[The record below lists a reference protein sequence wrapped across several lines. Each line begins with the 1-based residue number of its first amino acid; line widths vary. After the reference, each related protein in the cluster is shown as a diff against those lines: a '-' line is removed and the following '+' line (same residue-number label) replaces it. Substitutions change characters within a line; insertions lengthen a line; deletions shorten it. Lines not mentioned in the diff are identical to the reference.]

1 MKYVNGKLFA
11 FWLLICLFYCCFFS
25 LFISITGKKKP
36 EITFMFQE
44 EIEDFLSKRI
54 QDAPEEFISELAEYL
69 IKQVQKHIFFLFDDI
84 NSMSY

>member
-1 MKYVNGKLFA
+1 
-11 FWLLICLFYCCFFS
+11 
-25 LFISITGKKKP
+25 
-36 EITFMFQE
+36 MFQE